1 MRKKERERKRVCEKE
16 GEREEE
22 KEVIESISLLFTM
35 AAVFIFKRNGRC
47 LWHLLVI

>member
-1 MRKKERERKRVCEKE
+1 VCEKE

-22 KEVIESISLLFTM
+22 REVIEFISLLSTM

-47 LWHLLVI
+47 LGTF